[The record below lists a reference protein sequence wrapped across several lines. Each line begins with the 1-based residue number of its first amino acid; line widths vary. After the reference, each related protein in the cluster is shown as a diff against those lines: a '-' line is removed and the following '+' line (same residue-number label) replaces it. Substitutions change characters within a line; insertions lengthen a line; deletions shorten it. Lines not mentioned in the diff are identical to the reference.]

1 MKKTILIVLALV
13 VVVAAV
19 IVLVSRPGPEKPVP
33 VEKPPTGLAALP
45 PAAEETGTAA
55 DFVPADC
62 AFFSTM
68 LRLGEQYDLIAESNA
83 LTALLE
89 LPFVEAQLAQ
99 LRASPQYQQF
109 VSFLETDPRG
119 QAGLAVAKDALSQ
132 ELFAFGGKDCIA
144 VLQNLNELN
153 TTMQVAPLR
162 AMLSGGMGPG
172 TPGPDPMVFLLPEV
186 LARADELYV
195 PPVVLGFKID
205 ESKEQLVGLLEE
217 LRQAVNAE
225 PQAPVKIEKVTIGEG
240 EYYTMH
246 LSAGQLIPP
255 AILQDMVQNLQR
267 GGVSGQQAH
276 EFLRWL
282 TGQTA
287 ALTVGFFR
295 SYAIVSVGRDNEHL
309 RRLGSGPAIGTSDE
323 LAPARRFVDKRLLSI
338 GYVSK
343 ELTGLGGFQPENLK
357 GLLEMV
363 LAEAPPGALPEGM
376 AERLRGDV
384 DELSA
389 DLAAAV
395 PPPSERVSVAFL
407 NRGVESYTFVR
418 GTPFGLDCSQP
429 LSILEYVGGTPIFVF
444 ATRSRSSRPAYET
457 AVNWGKRFYAYVDEY
472 LVPTLS
478 PSDRQEFDE
487 FESVVI
493 PFLRS
498 VDRTTRES
506 LLPAID
512 AGQSLLV
519 LDGEMRLEQ
528 FFLGRPFPQVM
539 PMVEPA
545 IAVELK
551 DSQAFLRAMG
561 EYVAAVDEMVQGLQA
576 IEGTGL
582 PPGPFR
588 VPRPTSIPFTNGR
601 MYFYQLPQPLDESI
615 MLHAVVTDNLLVLSA
630 SPAQTERMVVGGA
643 SLRDPV
649 VDIHRA
655 AGTVMQ
661 FRTEELWECAQAWVD
676 FALATEQGPLART
689 DPASRE
695 AIGEQVAVLWKV
707 IGTFKGAT
715 SRTYADEAYVVTHTW
730 FEFQDITGEQ

>member
-19 IVLVSRPGPEKPVP
+19 IVLVSRPAPEKPVP
-33 VEKPPTGLAALP
+33 VEKPPTEVAALP

-62 AFFSTM
+62 AFFTTS
-68 LRLGEQYDLIAESNA
+68 LRTGEQYRLIAESNA
-83 LTALLE
+83 VKALLG
-89 LPFVEAQLAQ
+89 LPFVQAQLAQ
-99 LRASPQYQQF
+99 FRASPQYQQF

-132 ELFAFGGKDCIA
+132 EIFAFGGKDCIP

-162 AMLSGGMGPG
+162 AMFSAWMGRGAPE
-172 TPGPDPMVFLLPEV
+172 PNPMVLLLPEV
-186 LARADELYV
+186 LAHADELYV
-195 PPVVLGFKID
+195 PSVVLGFKIG

-217 LRQAVNAE
+217 LRQAANAQ
-225 PQAPVKIEKVTIGEG
+225 PQAPVQIEKVTIGEG
-240 EYYTMH
+240 EYYTIH

-255 AILQDMVQNLQR
+255 AILQDMVHNLQL
-267 GGVSGQQAH
+267 GAVSDRQAD
-276 EFLRWL
+276 EFLQWL

-295 SYAIVSVGRDNEHL
+295 SYAIVSVGRNNEHL

-323 LAPARRFVDKRLLSI
+323 LAPARRFVDTRLLSI

-343 ELTGLGGFQPENLK
+343 ELTALGGFQPEDLK
-357 GLLEMV
+357 LLLEMV

-407 NRGVESYTFVR
+407 NRGVESYVFVR

-429 LSILEYVGGTPIFVF
+429 LSILEYVGGTPIFLF
-444 ATRSRSSRPAYET
+444 ATRSPSSRPAYEA
-457 AVNWGKRFYAYVDEY
+457 AVSWGKRFYAYVGEY

-478 PSDRQEFDE
+478 PSDRQEFDN

-498 VDRTTRES
+498 LDRTTRES

-528 FFLGRPFPQVM
+528 FFLGRPFPRVM

-551 DSQAFLRAMG
+551 DSQAFLTAMG
-561 EYVAAVDEMVQGLQA
+561 EYVAAVDKMVQGLQA

-582 PPGPFR
+582 PPQPFR

-630 SPAQTERMVVGGA
+630 SPAQTERMVAGGA
-643 SLRDPV
+643 SVRDPV
-649 VDIHRA
+649 VDIHQASAMVLRLR
-655 AGTVMQ
+655 MD
-661 FRTEELWECAQAWVD
+661 ELWECAKVWVD
-676 FALATEQGPLART
+676 FALATEQGPLAQT
-689 DPASRE
+689 DLASRE

-707 IGTFKGAT
+707 LGTFKGAT
-715 SRTYADEAYVVTHTW
+715 SRTYADDPYVVTHTW